1 MRGLKILSV
10 IGLLFVLIA
19 TAACGNNNSSNSS
32 KESSKDGVEIKHE
45 EGTTKVPKHPKRV
58 VVLEYS
64 FVDALVALD
73 VKPVGI
79 ADDNKKNRI
88 IKPLRDK
95 IGKYTSVG
103 TRKQPNLE
111 EISKLKPDL
120 IIADNNRHKGIY
132 KDLNKIA
139 PTIELKS
146 FDGDYNENI
155 DAFKTIS
162 KALGKE
168 EEGKKRLEEHD
179 KKIEEYKKEIIMD
192 KNLKVLPAVA
202 AKSGLLAHPS
212 NSYVGQFLSQLGFK
226 EALSDDVTKGLSKY
240 LKGPYL
246 QMNTETLSQVNPER
260 MFIMTNKAS
269 SNEPSLKELEKDSVW
284 KKLNAVKNQRVD
296 ILDRDLWAR
305 SRGLISSEEMAKELV
320 ELSKK
325 DSNKDNK

>member
-1 MRGLKILSV
+1 
-10 IGLLFVLIA
+10 
-19 TAACGNNNSSNSS
+19 
-32 KESSKDGVEIKHE
+32 
-45 EGTTKVPKHPKRV
+45 
-58 VVLEYS
+58 
-64 FVDALVALD
+64 
-73 VKPVGI
+73 
-79 ADDNKKNRI
+79 
-88 IKPLRDK
+88 
-95 IGKYTSVG
+95 
-103 TRKQPNLE
+103 
-111 EISKLKPDL
+111 
-120 IIADNNRHKGIY
+120 
-132 KDLNKIA
+132 
-139 PTIELKS
+139 
-146 FDGDYNENI
+146 
-155 DAFKTIS
+155 
-162 KALGKE
+162 
-168 EEGKKRLEEHD
+168 
-179 KKIEEYKKEIIMD
+179 MD
-192 KNLKVLPAVA
+192 KNQKVLPAVA

-269 SNEPSLKELEKDSVW
+269 SNEPSLKELEKDPVW